1 MIVNWSY
8 ITYLPHANLIVS
20 SRLFSELTIY
30 DSNSNFHV
38 CAFSVATFLQ
48 WLHHKLMS
56 NKWFNIK
63 YFHKIAKSISMFEKY
78 MRQKNG
84 LEIKPIKKQMDLTF
98 SYKLPEL
105 QVSVKRK
112 LNIYI
117 YIYIFEKNPNL
128 HQYPWN

>member
-1 MIVNWSY
+1 
-8 ITYLPHANLIVS
+8 
-20 SRLFSELTIY
+20 
-30 DSNSNFHV
+30 
-38 CAFSVATFLQ
+38 
-48 WLHHKLMS
+48 
-56 NKWFNIK
+56 
-63 YFHKIAKSISMFEKY
+63 